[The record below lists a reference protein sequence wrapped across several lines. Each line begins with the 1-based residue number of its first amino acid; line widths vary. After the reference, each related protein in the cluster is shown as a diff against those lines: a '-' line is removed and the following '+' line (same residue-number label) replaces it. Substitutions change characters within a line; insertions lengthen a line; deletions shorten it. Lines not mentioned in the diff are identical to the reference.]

1 MAEILDRIE
10 ITSTLDLVNIYASIP
25 EDLPQTIIEKLKMEK
40 TKEEKKDIY

>member
-25 EDLPQTIIEKLKMEK
+25 EDLPKTIIEKLKMEK
-40 TKEEKKDIY
+40 TKEEKKDI